1 MAMLFFF
8 SLSPYICVRVCDCS
22 VLNIAIEKKKQTT
35 KQIDF
40 VFIGLKEEQR
50 EKKRKEKKDWVYRI
64 DEV

>member
-1 MAMLFFF
+1 MLFFF

-50 EKKRKEKKDWVYRI
+50 EKKRKEKKD
-64 DEV
+64 